1 MFKSFF
7 NKKIDNDV
15 SNNLNIGLTKTN
27 PILVSSIPSSYSYLN
42 TLCTMVEGLSYERIG
57 SVQTEEFSEL
67 MDKYTFVFNNNKFC
81 DIFIYPD
88 HSENNFIIPTP
99 FKTLNPNLD
108 NSIFNFNEKEESNNS
123 DEQSLSNYLYK
134 IVDLTLLKNGDYN
147 DPDVKWTH
155 DKEEAL
161 NHFKQQL
168 GYEDEIEKLI
178 LDEYNKAKSNLSS
191 INKNEFAFTFL
202 SNFHNKKLTQ
212 FAPNFVL
219 ERNENILS
227 AYNSIIETIN
237 RIQAWLDNSLIR
249 KRIQISTLE
258 DINDNKLGI
267 FIINQCVTP
276 FFVIRL
282 ICDVF
287 GRFKLLYGVDSR
299 ILDMIPADMA
309 STLLRRIYEF
319 TPGGLEPFV
328 GFDSLNMDCI
338 SYFESLMED
347 AEKENY
353 SIIEVERHKEKSIS
367 DMFNNL
373 EFRDDLDDETR
384 KWLKR

>member
-7 NKKIDNDV
+7 NKKKNNDV
-15 SNNLNIGLTKTN
+15 SDNLNIGLTKTN
-27 PILVSSIPSSYSYLN
+27 PILLNSIPSSYSYLN
-42 TLCTMVEGLSYERIG
+42 TLCTIAEGLSYERIG

-67 MDKYTFVFNNNKFC
+67 MDKYTFVLNNTKFC
-81 DIFIYPD
+81 DIFIYPY
-88 HSENNFIIPTP
+88 HSENIFIIPTP
-99 FKTLNPNLD
+99 FKTLNLDLD
-108 NSIFNFNEKEESNNS
+108 NSIFKLNEQEENKDS

-147 DPDVKWTH
+147 DPDVKWTS
-155 DKEEAL
+155 DKQEAL
-161 NHFKQQL
+161 NYFMQEL

-178 LDEYNKAKSNLSS
+178 LDEYNKTNLNSS
-191 INKNEFAFTFL
+191 SLNKKEFIFTFL

-212 FAPNFVL
+212 FVPDFVL
-219 ERNENILS
+219 ERNENIIS

-237 RIQAWLDNSLIR
+237 RIQAWLDNALIR
-249 KRIQISTLE
+249 KRIEISTLE

-267 FIINQCVTP
+267 FTINQCVTP

-287 GRFKLLYGVDSR
+287 GRFKLSYGVDSR

-338 SYFESLMED
+338 SYFESLIED
-347 AEKENY
+347 AERENY

-373 EFRDDLDDETR
+373 EFRDDLDDETK

>member
-1 MFKSFF
+1 
-7 NKKIDNDV
+7 
-15 SNNLNIGLTKTN
+15 
-27 PILVSSIPSSYSYLN
+27 
-42 TLCTMVEGLSYERIG
+42 
-57 SVQTEEFSEL
+57 
-67 MDKYTFVFNNNKFC
+67 MDKYTFVFNNTKFC
-81 DIFIYPD
+81 DIFIYPY
-88 HSENNFIIPTP
+88 HSENNFIIPIP

-108 NSIFNFNEKEESNNS
+108 NSIFNFNEQEENNNS

-147 DPDVKWTH
+147 DPDVKWTY

-161 NHFKQQL
+161 NHFKQEL

-178 LDEYNKAKSNLSS
+178 LDEYNKAKSNLTS

-202 SNFHNKKLTQ
+202 SKFHNKKLTQ
-212 FAPNFVL
+212 FAPDFVL
-219 ERNENILS
+219 ERNEKIIS
-227 AYNSIIETIN
+227 AYNSIVETIN
-237 RIQAWLDNSLIR
+237 RIQAWLDNALIR

-287 GRFKLLYGVDSR
+287 GRFKISYGVDSR

-338 SYFESLMED
+338 SYFESLMEV